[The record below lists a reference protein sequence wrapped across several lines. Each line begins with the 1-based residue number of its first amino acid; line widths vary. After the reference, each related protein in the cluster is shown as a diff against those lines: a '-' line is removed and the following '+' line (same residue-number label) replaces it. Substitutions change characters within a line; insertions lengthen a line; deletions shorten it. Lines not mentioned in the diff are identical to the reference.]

1 MEIKRQRREE
11 GEEKA
16 ILERERNR

>member
-1 MEIKRQRREE
+1 MFNEQR

-16 ILERERNR
+16 ILF